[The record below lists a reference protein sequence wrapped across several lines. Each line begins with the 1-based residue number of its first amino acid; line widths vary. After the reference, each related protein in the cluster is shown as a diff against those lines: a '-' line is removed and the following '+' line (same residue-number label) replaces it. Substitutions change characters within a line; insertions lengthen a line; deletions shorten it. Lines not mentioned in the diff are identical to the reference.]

1 MKFLIFSI
9 KKIPFFLLLGL
20 TLAITACDQSTASK
34 PLSTTNHLNS
44 GGLLT
49 APNTLSTTNHL
60 NANYATF
67 TYENVDFKIVSVAQQ
82 SSFDDDSTTGAAF
95 VVRLVVKE
103 SNEANA
109 NVYIPYSAAFLLILP
124 DGDTV
129 PASAEETPGTIN
141 QNIVTNNWVD
151 FPLNDQQDLNKL
163 VLRVGTANEHQMDI
177 PLTNN
182 TNVSKYQSKTLTP
195 EGKFQYGG
203 VDWTVTKVTASLSA
217 NGQQADAGMRYIA
230 VELSAYNAGPSA
242 FYPQPDNN
250 IRLKSQDALQSPTVS
265 TLPLAIVAAPKST
278 TGIVY
283 FLMPENDTQL
293 TLDFLAQPYSH
304 IPEASA
310 SFQVPV

>member
-1 MKFLIFSI
+1 LQVKFLIFYI

-20 TLAITACDQSTASK
+20 TLVITACGQSTASK
-34 PLSTTNHLNS
+34 PLSTPNHQNS
-44 GGLLT
+44 D
-49 APNTLSTTNHL
+49 
-60 NANYATF
+60 YATF

-82 SSFDDDSTTGAAF
+82 SSFDDDSTTGSAF
-95 VVRLVVKE
+95 IVRLAVKE
-103 SNEANA
+103 SNESSLS
-109 NVYIPYSAAFLLILP
+109 VYIPYSNAFLLKLL

-151 FPLNDQQDLNKL
+151 FPLNDQQDLNNL
-163 VLRVGTANEHQMDI
+163 VLRVGAVNEHQMDI
-177 PLTNN
+177 PLT
-182 TNVSKYQSKTLTP
+182 TKPDVSKYQSKTITP

-203 VDWTVTKVTASLSA
+203 VDWTITKVIASLSA
-217 NGQQADAGMRYIA
+217 NGQQANAGMRYIA
-230 VELSAYNAGPSA
+230 VELSVYNAGPSA

-250 IRLKSQDALQSPTVS
+250 IRLKSQDALQSPAAS